1 MKIIKLIILS
11 AFLFLSS
18 FSADNELNHP
28 FYLSLTDIYLK
39 PEDKIVEVGVRV
51 FADDFEEALKK
62 LTGMEGQINGSTDTL
77 KYIKVFE
84 WYFQGRL
91 HISVNDKNIPLEV
104 IGYEMED
111 EAVWIYLEG
120 NLNEDVKKVDI
131 NNSILYDY
139 LERQSNMVHC
149 WYKGKRQS
157 FKLNYPERNYNL
169 VY

>member
-11 AFLFLSS
+11 VFLFSSS
-18 FSADNELNHP
+18 FRSDNEPNHP
-28 FYLSLTDIYLK
+28 FYLSLTDIYFK
-39 PEDKIVEVGVRV
+39 PEYKIVEVGVRV

-62 LTGMEGQINGSTDTL
+62 LTGIEGQINGSKDSL

-91 HISVNDKNIPLEV
+91 QISVNDKNIPLEV
-104 IGYEMED
+104 LGYEMED

-120 NLNEDVKKVDI
+120 ILNEEVKKVDI
-131 NNSILYDY
+131 NNSILYDFID
-139 LERQSNMVHC
+139 RQSNMVHC
-149 WYKGKRQS
+149 WNKGVRKS
-157 FKLNYPERNYNL
+157 FKLNYPDRKYSL

>member
-11 AFLFLSS
+11 AFLFLNS
-18 FSADNELNHP
+18 FSVDNEPNHP

-111 EAVWIYLEG
+111 EAVWVYLEG
-120 NLNEDVKKVDI
+120 TLNEDVKKVDI

-139 LERQSNMVHC
+139 LDRQSNMVHC

-157 FKLNYPERNYNL
+157 FKLNYPDRKYNL